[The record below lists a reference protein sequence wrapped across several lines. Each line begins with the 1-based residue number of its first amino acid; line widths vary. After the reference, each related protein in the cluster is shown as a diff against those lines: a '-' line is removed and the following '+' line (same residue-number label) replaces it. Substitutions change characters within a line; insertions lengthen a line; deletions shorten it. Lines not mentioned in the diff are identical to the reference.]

1 MNFWWGRR
9 SKEGHE
15 GNSWNVN
22 IFFFLA
28 TLWAASLIVFAGWS
42 CLNFPSPPLPHS
54 RLQSKTTE
62 TNISPCTTPQ
72 QYIVVFFFSCCL
84 PLWILMICKQD
95 IFLEQGLSE
104 PPLFCFLLVVHGGG
118 TPGTG
123 SVWLY
128 FSAEEEMRVLLLL
141 STYQC
146 TLLIAVIFLL
156 LIIHTNKCTP
166 LLSFCGWRIY
176 FHDFNHS
183 FRQRMVFAFV
193 VFWSISRALRK

>member
-1 MNFWWGRR
+1 MKLSEFSFSSLAPFSPTKQDHRN
-9 SKEGHE
+9 KHLPLH
-15 GNSWNVN
+15 NSSAVHR
-22 IFFFLA
+22 FFF
-28 TLWAASLIVFAGWS
+28 
-42 CLNFPSPPLPHS
+42 
-54 RLQSKTTE
+54 
-62 TNISPCTTPQ
+62 
-72 QYIVVFFFSCCL
+72 FFFSCCL
-84 PLWILMICKQD
+84 PLRILMICKQD
-95 IFLEQGLSE
+95 IFLQQGLSE

-156 LIIHTNKCTP
+156 LIMHTNKCTP
-166 LLSFCGWRIY
+166 LLSLCGWSIH

-183 FRQRMVFAFV
+183 FHQGMVFAFV
-193 VFWSISRALRK
+193 VVFWSINKALCK

>member
-1 MNFWWGRR
+1 MKLSEFSFSSLAPFPPAKQDHRN
-9 SKEGHE
+9 KHLPLH
-15 GNSWNVN
+15 NSSA
-22 IFFFLA
+22 IH
-28 TLWAASLIVFAGWS
+28 S
-42 CLNFPSPPLPHS
+42 C
-54 RLQSKTTE
+54 
-62 TNISPCTTPQ
+62 
-72 QYIVVFFFSCCL
+72 FFFSCCL
-84 PLWILMICKQD
+84 PLRILMICKQD

-156 LIIHTNKCTP
+156 LIIHANKCTP

-183 FRQRMVFAFV
+183 FHQRMMFAFV
-193 VFWSISRALRK
+193 VFWSINRALHK